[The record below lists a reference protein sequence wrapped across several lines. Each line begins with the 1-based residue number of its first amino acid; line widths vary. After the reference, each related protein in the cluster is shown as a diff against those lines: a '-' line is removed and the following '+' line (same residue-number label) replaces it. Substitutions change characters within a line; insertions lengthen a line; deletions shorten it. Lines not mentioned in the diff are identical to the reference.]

1 LDKNNA
7 PLFSLEGE
15 TPGWQRTKRF
25 FAVVMQETVCCT
37 LPSGGQFLVE
47 IQHLEYNEYALKSQ
61 GIEAILL
68 I

>member
-1 LDKNNA
+1 MAKDNTVERWFLA
-7 PLFSLEGE
+7 G
-15 TPGWQRTKRF
+15 
-25 FAVVMQETVCCT
+25 TVCCT

-47 IQHLEYNEYALKSQ
+47 IQPLEYNEYALKSQ